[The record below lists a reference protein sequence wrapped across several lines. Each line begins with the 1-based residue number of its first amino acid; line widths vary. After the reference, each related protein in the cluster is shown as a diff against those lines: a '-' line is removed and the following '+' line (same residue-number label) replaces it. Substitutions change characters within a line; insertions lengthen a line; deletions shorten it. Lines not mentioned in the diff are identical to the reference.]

1 MPFFLVIFS
10 MLDNISHNKVH
21 QRPNYL
27 QDGQED
33 RQGAGGGFLPNQKEA
48 RGGDPFALL
57 HGESGAPPTA
67 GSNACEPLPARTFGS
82 VHLLPFTAS

>member
-1 MPFFLVIFS
+1 MPFFSVIFS

-33 RQGAGGGFLPNQKEA
+33 RQG
-48 RGGDPFALL
+48 RGWLSPRPEGSTGVGTPLL
-57 HGESGAPPTA
+57 SFTESPEHPR
-67 GSNACEPLPARTFGS
+67 LQART
-82 VHLLPFTAS
+82 HASHFQLHVWFSAPSPVYG